1 MVTKKHLLAM
11 ICDLST
17 ELDVL
22 YDRIKALEK
31 EMKKKEKAS
40 KKSTTKRKPGRPR
53 KEK

>member
-31 EMKKKEKAS
+31 EMKKREKAL
-40 KKSTTKRKPGRPR
+40 KKSTAKRKPGRPR

>member
-17 ELDVL
+17 ELDAL
-22 YDRIKALEK
+22 YDRIKSLEK
-31 EMKKKEKAS
+31 EMKKREKAS
-40 KKSTTKRKPGRPR
+40 KEPTAKRKPGRPR